1 MDNISIGGHFGISDG
16 ILIAIEDSI
25 KIFDSDC
32 IQIFAKSPMQY
43 GVKHKLSDKDIYT
56 FNKKYKNFKI
66 FIHSSY
72 LVNICNE
79 KNVNK
84 NLSLLKD
91 DFNFLNKLEPHK
103 DSGVVIH
110 FGLNCDKFCMSKE
123 KAITSMKSFLKELSK
138 YTYGYNIILEVT
150 CGKSKSD
157 IIKNNDDIKLIFE
170 KPMKICIDTAHN
182 FISQNICTLESYKKY
197 FEDFDKKIGLENIG
211 LIHLND
217 CSVPYG
223 SKKDKHCNLTKG
235 YIFKDSD
242 SLEYIYNL
250 CKNNNIPIILETKSD
265 YDKDV
270 EVLKSSVKN

>member
-1 MDNISIGGHFGISDG
+1 
-16 ILIAIEDSI
+16 
-25 KIFDSDC
+25 
-32 IQIFAKSPMQY
+32 
-43 GVKHKLSDKDIYT
+43 
-56 FNKKYKNFKI
+56 
-66 FIHSSY
+66 
-72 LVNICNE
+72 
-79 KNVNK
+79 
-84 NLSLLKD
+84 
-91 DFNFLNKLEPHK
+91 
-103 DSGVVIH
+103 
-110 FGLNCDKFCMSKE
+110 
-123 KAITSMKSFLKELSK
+123 
-138 YTYGYNIILEVT
+138 
-150 CGKSKSD
+150 
-157 IIKNNDDIKLIFE
+157 
-170 KPMKICIDTAHN
+170 MKICIDTAHN

-235 YIFKDSD
+235 YIFKDSE